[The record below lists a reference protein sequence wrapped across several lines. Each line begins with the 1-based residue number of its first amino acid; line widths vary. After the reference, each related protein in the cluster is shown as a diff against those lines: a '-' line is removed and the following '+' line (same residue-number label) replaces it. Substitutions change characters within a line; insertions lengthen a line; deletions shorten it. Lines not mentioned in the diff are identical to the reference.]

1 MWEQL
6 LSLTVECGN
15 GDVKKG
21 DYNVCLL
28 AYSLPHNHHHTG
40 IKISSK
46 VNLKANN
53 KIELS

>member
-21 DYNVCLL
+21 DYKVCLL
-28 AYSLPHNHHHTG
+28 AYSLPHHHHHTG

-46 VNLKANN
+46 VTHKANN
-53 KIELS
+53 TIELS

>member
-1 MWEQL
+1 
-6 LSLTVECGN
+6 
-15 GDVKKG
+15 
-21 DYNVCLL
+21 LL